1 MFLLDTL
8 LYIPFF
14 FKEGNFRLPI
24 TKFIGEVL
32 TRYGLHIFQISPV
45 GMPRI
50 THFEFICWAQRLFP
64 SVDMFNVFY
73 YVSFTGGFYSFNYR
87 TTNVLPCSRDHPKSL
102 HDWKH
107 KFFYIRHGVIPIDM
121 HYRLADEGVPK
132 LPVVPYAEEQ
142 WYKTLTRNPM
152 MMLQLDEKALVA
164 AGMSMLWA
172 PKNYRH
178 RLSLRI
184 RTKLPWLEHI
194 WDYFYYPTAES
205 LSIHVATPT
214 GAHPFSSVKPEVIQ
228 YPAHRSVALWSKI
241 IFIYPNYPLQCV
253 SGGKWSNH
261 EEFVVCLWM

>member
-1 MFLLDTL
+1 MSTSTKSEGSQKGRKSRPKDPLRAEQAVVNWKEDYTALDAPPGYITL
-8 LYIPFF
+8 YSYF

-32 TRYGLHIFQISPV
+32 TCYGLHIFQISPA

-50 THFEFICWAQRLFP
+50 THFEFICRAQRLIP

-73 YVSFTGGFYSFNYR
+73 YVSFTGGFYSLNYR
-87 TTNVLPCSRDHPKSL
+87 TTNVLPCSRDPPKSL

-107 KFFYIRHGVIPIDM
+107 KFFYIRRGVIPIDM

-152 MMLQLDEKALVA
+152 MMLQLDEGFGGGWYEHV
-164 AGMSMLWA
+164 
-172 PKNYRH
+172 
-178 RLSLRI
+178 
-184 RTKLPWLEHI
+184 LPWLEHI
-194 WDYFYYPTAES
+194 WDYFYHPTAES

-214 GAHPFSSVKPEVIQ
+214 GAHPFASVKPEVVQ
-228 YPAHRSVALWSKI
+228 SPAHRSVALWSKI
-241 IFIYPNYPLQCV
+241 IFIYPNYP
-253 SGGKWSNH
+253 
-261 EEFVVCLWM
+261 